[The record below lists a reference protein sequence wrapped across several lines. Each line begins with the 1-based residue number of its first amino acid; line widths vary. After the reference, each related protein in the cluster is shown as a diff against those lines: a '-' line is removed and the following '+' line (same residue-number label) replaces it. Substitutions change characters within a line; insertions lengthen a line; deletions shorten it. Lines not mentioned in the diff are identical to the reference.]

1 MLGPPEMP
9 KQPTGGDRNF
19 DDLAERFARNVY
31 GGLKGRIR
39 LAVLRRDFAQ
49 QIPMP
54 PFIPDTGQKP
64 LWILD
69 AGGGQGQF
77 CIPLT
82 QAGHSLVL
90 CDLSEAM
97 LSGARAHAESLGVS
111 ERVTLVR
118 SPIQELESHLGEPAF
133 DLIVCHALLEWLH
146 EPEAVLRQ
154 LVGWLTPGGYL
165 SLSFYNLHGAIY
177 KNLLRTNYKKVQAG
191 DYGGFRGSLSPIN
204 PLYPETVNRWLADLP
219 LRRLCTSGVRVFYDY
234 ILDPE
239 ARARDPD
246 RLLELELEF
255 SQKDPYRG
263 LGRYQHIILQ
273 RD

>member
-1 MLGPPEMP
+1 MLGPPDMP
-9 KQPTGGDRNF
+9 KQPVDGDRNF
-19 DDLAERFARNVY
+19 DDLAGRFARNIY
-31 GGLKGRIR
+31 GGLKGRVR

-54 PFIPDTGQKP
+54 PFISDTGQKP
-64 LWILD
+64 LRILD

-77 CIPLT
+77 SIPLT

-97 LSGARAHAESLGVS
+97 LSGARDHAESLGIS
-111 ERVTLVR
+111 ERVALVR
-118 SPIQELESHLGEPAF
+118 SPIQELEFHLAEPVF
-133 DLIVCHALLEWLH
+133 DLVVCHALLEWLH
-146 EPEAVLRQ
+146 EPEAVLRR
-154 LVGWLTPGGYL
+154 LVGWLAPGGYL

-177 KNLLRTNYKKVQAG
+177 KNLLRTNYKKVQAK
-191 DYGGFRGSLSPIN
+191 DFGGFRGSLSPIN
-204 PLYPETVNRWLADLP
+204 PLYPESVDRWLADLP
-219 LRRLCTSGVRVFYDY
+219 LRRLCTSGVRVFHDY

>member
-1 MLGPPEMP
+1 MA

-19 DDLAERFARNVY
+19 DDLAGRFARNIY

-54 PFIPDTGQKP
+54 PFVPDTGQRP
-64 LWILD
+64 LRILD

-77 CIPLT
+77 SIPLA

-90 CDLSEAM
+90 CDISEAM
-97 LSGARAHAESLGVS
+97 LATARAHAESLGVS
-111 ERVTLVR
+111 DRVTLVR
-118 SPIQELESHLGEPAF
+118 SPIQKLETHLAEPAF

-146 EPEAVLRQ
+146 DPEAVLRQ

-177 KNLLRTNYKKVQAG
+177 KNLLRGNFKKVRAG

-204 PLYPETVNRWLADLP
+204 PLYPETVDSWLTSLP
-219 LRRLCTSGVRVFYDY
+219 LRRLCTSGLRVFHDY

-239 ARARDPD
+239 ARSRDPET
-246 RLLELELEF
+246 LLELELKF
-255 SQKDPYRG
+255 SQLEPYRG
-263 LGRYQHIILQ
+263 LGRYQHILLQ
-273 RD
+273 RDS